1 MFIGQSIEFQSV
13 CVKVYLNK
21 KSFFPEKHILMTTKS
36 IVQESAPGIKSFFP
50 KKIVFL
56 FVSRKDKNL
65 D

>member
-36 IVQESAPGIKSFFP
+36 IVQESASGIKSFFQ
-50 KKIVFL
+50 KK
-56 FVSRKDKNL
+56 
-65 D
+65 

>member
-36 IVQESAPGIKSFFP
+36 IVQESASGIKNFFP
-50 KKIVFL
+50 KKNSFS
-56 FVSRKDKNL
+56 FCQQKGQKS
-65 D
+65 